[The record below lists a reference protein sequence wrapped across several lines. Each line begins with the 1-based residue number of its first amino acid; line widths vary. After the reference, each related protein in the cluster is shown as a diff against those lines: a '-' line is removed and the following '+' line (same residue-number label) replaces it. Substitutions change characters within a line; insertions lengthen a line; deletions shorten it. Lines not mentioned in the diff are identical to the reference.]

1 VGKILNIAGD
11 ELHKPNPM
19 SLEDQLEA
27 VRLESARRQVE
38 ARLAIAKEHWAL
50 LERLSQEVKYGGQH
64 E

>member
-1 VGKILNIAGD
+1 MAM
-11 ELHKPNPM
+11 HKP

-50 LERLSQEVKYGGQH
+50 LERLSREIKQERSL
-64 E
+64 